1 MLTQWV
7 TFLQFCVDFSLVAL
21 PVSVD
26 TLVWYAQHLS
36 SKLKAHSTLRCYLS
50 GVKKLH
56 QVLGLPTE
64 SFNSYILQMTLM
76 GLCRDNQH
84 VVKQAL
90 AMTPEWLE
98 KMIPFLDFNTEMD
111 TLFWTACLVAFFF
124 LFRKSN
130 LLPESQLTFNTLQQ
144 LKRNDLIFTGQH
156 LIVGIRWAKTHQF
169 SRELL
174 TFPLPLI
181 RGHRLCPVAAINRV
195 FKQIKRGSRDHLFS
209 FSNGTS
215 LTYPAFQSKLR
226 GVLVAAGHPTPME
239 FSSHSFRRGGCSF
252 GFLCGVPVP
261 LLKSLGNWRSDNFM
275 RYLEFPLETR
285 LAASEMMKIRLLHQN
300 FKY

>member
-1 MLTQWV
+1 MIERHHCIHRLINHVYYQRTKHPLL
-7 TFLQFCVDFSLVAL
+7 FICPHDSLVAL
-21 PVSVD
+21 PASVD

-56 QVLGLPTE
+56 QVLGLPPE

-76 GLCRDNQH
+76 GLCRDNQLM
-84 VVKQAL
+84 VKQAL

-111 TLFWTACLVAFFF
+111 TLFWTACLVAFFL

-130 LLPESQLTFNTLQQ
+130 LLPESQLAFNTLQQ

-156 LIVGIRWAKTHQF
+156 IIVGIRWAKTHQF

-181 RGHRLCPVAAINRV
+181 RGHPLCPVTAINRV

-226 GVLVAAGHPTPME
+226 GVFGGGWSP
-239 FSSHSFRRGGCSF
+239 HSYGIFQPLLPQRWL
-252 GFLCGVPVP
+252 FLWVP
-261 LLKSLGNWRSDNFM
+261 LWGSSSPFKVTWK
-275 RYLEFPLETR
+275 
-285 LAASEMMKIRLLHQN
+285 LAK
-300 FKY
+300 